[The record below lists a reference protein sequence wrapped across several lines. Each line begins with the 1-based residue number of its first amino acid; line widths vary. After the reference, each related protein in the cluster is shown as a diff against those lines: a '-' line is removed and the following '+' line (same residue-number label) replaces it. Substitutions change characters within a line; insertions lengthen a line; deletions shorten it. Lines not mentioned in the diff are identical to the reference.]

1 MHPAVTVLVL
11 NTREPLNTVR
21 CVQALQ
27 KQTMAAKLEIL
38 VIDNH
43 SNDDSIGILRN
54 RLAQFKNVRVL
65 ESNKNAGFGGGYA
78 IGIRQA
84 QGKYLVINNPAKILE
99 PNAIELMMKRM
110 EQDETIGIIAPKLV
124 HEDGTIRSSAR
135 SFPHLSDVI
144 LKRAL
149 PGSERSKGV
158 RRYLQSDVSPNEER
172 TTDWVIGGCM
182 MMRTELMKELGG
194 FDKRFFLFFEDMDL
208 CRRVRQMGKSVLY
221 YPTAVAIDK
230 KQRLSEMPLWKLPF
244 KRTGRAHIASAVKYF
259 AKWRNAKNA

>member
-1 MHPAVTVLVL
+1 MK
-11 NTREPLNTVR
+11 

-27 KQTMAAKLEIL
+27 KQSVVDQLEIL

-43 SNDDSIGILRN
+43 SDDDSIGILRN
-54 RLAQFKNVRVL
+54 RLAQFTNVRVL

-84 QGKYLVINNPAKILE
+84 RGKYIVINNPAKILE
-99 PNAIELMMKRM
+99 SNAIELMMKRM

-124 HEDGTIRSSAR
+124 HEDGTVRSSAR

-149 PGSERSKGV
+149 PGSERAKGV
-158 RRYLQSDVSPNEER
+158 RRYLQSDVSPDQER

-182 MMRTELMKELGG
+182 MIRTNVMVQLGG
-194 FDKRFFLFFEDMDL
+194 FDKRFFLFFEDIDL
-208 CRRVRQMGKSVLY
+208 CRRVEKMGKSVLY
-221 YPTAVAIDK
+221 FPQAVAIDK
-230 KQRLSEMPLWKLPF
+230 KQRLSDMPLWKLPF

-259 AKWRNAKNA
+259 AKWRSY